1 MREHAGLTVHE
12 AGRWQAAGRTD
23 GGRLFEQP
31 ATVADGYGNEVVV
44 RRIRLVF
51 DKPTADGTREIY
63 LLTNLP
69 PKVAAVVVAELYHNR
84 WSIERAF
91 GELTLALRGEIDT
104 LG

>member
-1 MREHAGLTVHE
+1 
-12 AGRWQAAGRTD
+12 
-23 GGRLFEQP
+23 
-31 ATVADGYGNEVVV
+31 
-44 RRIRLVF
+44 
-51 DKPTADGTREIY
+51 